1 MIKNQAFRRHALYP
15 IILVFALAACGV
27 PKGFEDLGNDHYSRL
42 DKFGDCAP
50 NLHDAAHFIMQVRFQ
65 SMERSDLKY
74 EFQLHHHALHSL
86 KIKENEDSLSNEL
99 LSAILSMNCGD
110 AMTLQLPFQS
120 FDRSFLSAYAD
131 ESMFALNEKIEL
143 SLEVLQTFEPGQY
156 AEYLMSAAQQ
166 SELEESEAIELFLMN
181 EPDYDYDKH
190 GDCFIQFFSH
200 GNGDTLAVGDEV
212 SIEYNT
218 YLLNGKKLDEATAL
232 QFTYGMPGQIVD
244 GLHYAL
250 SFMHKGDEAMVYMP
264 STLAFGE
271 KGSAGSVV
279 PRNTPVFFRIKVI
292 ETAQNNFE

>member
-1 MIKNQAFRRHALYP
+1 MIKNQAFPRHALYLT
-15 IILVFALAACGV
+15 ILVFSLAACGG
-27 PKGFEDLGNDHYSRL
+27 PKGFENLGNDHYSRL

-86 KIKENEDSLSNEL
+86 RIKENEDSLSSEL
-99 LSAILSMNCGD
+99 FSAILSMNCGD

-156 AEYLMSAAQQ
+156 SEYLMSAAQQ
-166 SELEESEAIELFLMN
+166 GELEESEAIELFLMN

-212 SIEYNT
+212 TIEYNT

-250 SFMHKGDEAMVYMP
+250 SFMHKGDEARVYLP
-264 STLAFGE
+264 SLLAFGE
-271 KGSAGSVV
+271 KGSAGRVV

-292 ETAQNNFE
+292 DTAQNNFE